1 VPVPAFYHYH
11 YHWPEN
17 DLELERIVAR
27 VMALANNNP
36 IGLDELSLHAPELI
50 ADPPANLTSRPADY
64 NNFIDNLIPQLM
76 KKDYD
81 CLSRAPYD

>member
-1 VPVPAFYHYH
+1 MPVPAFYH

-50 ADPPANLTSRPADY
+50 A
-64 NNFIDNLIPQLM
+64 
-76 KKDYD
+76 
-81 CLSRAPYD
+81 